1 MRMYKS
7 FLSDNG
13 GFNQQ
18 WIEIAYGTSS
28 GSVKVIVQHPEN
40 VGQGPQVFDT
50 FTVHTCSLSKVV
62 LGEKHLVS
70 GVFIQLCS

>member
-1 MRMYKS
+1 MIVTFS
-7 FLSDNG
+7 ADNG

-18 WIEIAYGTSS
+18 WIEIAYGTQY

-50 FTVHTCSLSKVV
+50 FTIHTCPLSKVV
-62 LGEKHLVS
+62 
-70 GVFIQLCS
+70 IMTPPPP

>member
-1 MRMYKS
+1 M
-7 FLSDNG
+7 
-13 GFNQQ
+13 
-18 WIEIAYGTSS
+18 
-28 GSVKVIVQHPEN
+28 IVQHPEN

-70 GVFIQLCS
+70 GVYVNLNISLVVILTAMTPPPPP

>member
-1 MRMYKS
+1 M
-7 FLSDNG
+7 
-13 GFNQQ
+13 
-18 WIEIAYGTSS
+18 
-28 GSVKVIVQHPEN
+28 IVQHPEN

-70 GVFIQLCS
+70 GAYVNMNISLVVIMTAINPPPSVF